1 MSPERG
7 RLKGRSGWSGKRMGR
22 LNAGRAWLFRDRVGD
37 YYMNGYWEFLQGIPL
52 HLIIEPYYWGA

>member
-1 MSPERG
+1 
-7 RLKGRSGWSGKRMGR
+7 MGR